1 MIFQYPRHY
10 LIINSLKVIPN
21 LNFLKKIFINNK
33 KHSIFMISEEI
44 LVELRN
50 LSMQDEITKSQLLEI
65 LKKYAR
71 TITVYDLMRTSQ
83 RMRKEGEYL
92 DEDYREQFLEIYIK
106 NFILRITEL
115 VALEDYDDAAIDK
128 ESFDETFP
136 ILERMFE
143 KEELPGFEG
152 DKFPLF
158 YVIIS
163 LYVTYITEEPI
174 HHVGSEFP
182 GNLKVEEINGEYF
195 CPVKEK
201 HMDNV
206 NATCHYCIAKQNP
219 NI

>member
-1 MIFQYPRHY
+1 MNP
-10 LIINSLKVIPN
+10 
-21 LNFLKKIFINNK
+21 
-33 KHSIFMISEEI
+33 EEI

-50 LSMQDEITKSQLLEI
+50 LSKQDEITKSQLLEI

-71 TITVYDLMRTSQ
+71 TITVYDLMRTSE
-83 RMRKEGEYL
+83 RMRQEGEYL

-115 VALEDYDDAAIDK
+115 VALEDYEDKAIDK

-182 GNLKVEEINGEYF
+182 GNLKVEERNGEYL

-219 NI
+219 DI

>member
-1 MIFQYPRHY
+1 MESEDI
-10 LIINSLKVIPN
+10 LIELKELSSQNNI
-21 LNFLKKIFINNK
+21 KK
-33 KHSIFMISEEI
+33 SE
-44 LVELRN
+44 
-50 LSMQDEITKSQLLEI
+50 LLDI

-71 TITVYDLMRTSQ
+71 TITVYDLMRTSE

-92 DEDYREQFLEIYIK
+92 PEDYREEFLDIYIK
-106 NFILRITEL
+106 NFILRIREV
-115 VALEDYDDAAIDK
+115 VAFEDFDDLEIDK

-143 KEELPGFEG
+143 KEALPGFEG
-152 DKFPLF
+152 DKFPLV
-158 YVIIS
+158 YAVIS

>member
-1 MIFQYPRHY
+1 M
-10 LIINSLKVIPN
+10 K
-21 LNFLKKIFINNK
+21 
-33 KHSIFMISEEI
+33 SEEI
-44 LVELRN
+44 LIELEE
-50 LSMQDEITKSQLLEI
+50 LSSHTTIKRSELLNI

-71 TITVYDLMRTSQ
+71 TITVFDLMMTSE

-92 DEDYREQFLEIYIK
+92 HEDYRDEFLDIYIK
-106 NFILRITEL
+106 NFILRIKEVINL
-115 VALEDYDDAAIDK
+115 DDYDDLNIDK
-128 ESFDETFP
+128 DSFNETFP

-143 KEELPGFEG
+143 KEEIAGFEG

-163 LYVTYITEEPI
+163 LYVTSITEEPI

-201 HMDNV
+201 HEDNI
-206 NATCHYCIAKQNP
+206 NATCKFCIAKQTP
-219 NI
+219 PYLRET